1 MSIDEIEY
9 FGGGPHG
16 SPSPTTM
23 LVSLSQCSHFHL
35 IGVTVLGFAKNRQRR
50 DSVQYLIWR
59 CGLVCYRFVYSGIE
73 TSGCET
79 SRVQTVIIS
88 ALGSYHRC

>member
-16 SPSPTTM
+16 RPSPTTM

-35 IGVTVLGFAKNRQRR
+35 IGVKVLGFAKNRQRR
-50 DSVQYLIWR
+50 DSVQCLISVRR
-59 CGLVCYRFVYSGIE
+59 CGLVCYRFVYSGIA
-73 TSGCET
+73 TSGCDVVAT
-79 SRVQTVIIS
+79 TV
-88 ALGSYHRC
+88 AHRGCKR

>member
-35 IGVTVLGFAKNRQRR
+35 IGVKVLGFAKNRQRR
-50 DSVQYLIWR
+50 DSVQYLNFGAAMWV
-59 CGLVCYRFVYSGIE
+59 GLLSFCL
-73 TSGCET
+73 
-79 SRVQTVIIS
+79 
-88 ALGSYHRC
+88 LGNGD